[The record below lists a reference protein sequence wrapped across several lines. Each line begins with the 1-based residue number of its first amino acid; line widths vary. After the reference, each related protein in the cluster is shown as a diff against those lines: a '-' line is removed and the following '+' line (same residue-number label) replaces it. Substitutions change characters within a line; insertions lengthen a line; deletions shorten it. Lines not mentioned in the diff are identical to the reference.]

1 MHQPSKHFYHLNMSK
16 KLILFLLAS
25 LPAVLFAQL
34 NPVNWTFQAK
44 KTGDKTYEV
53 EMKATIAT
61 GWHLYSQ
68 SQPADA
74 IAIPTEFVLNPNP
87 LFTLKGKIKEVGKM
101 EKYTDKSLGTTAH
114 QFSNTVSFVQ
124 TLELKAKVK
133 TALTGTVEY
142 QVCDDEKCLPPKKIP
157 FTVPLK

>member
-1 MHQPSKHFYHLNMSK
+1 MAIRNL
-16 KLILFLLAS
+16 LFLL
-25 LPAVLFAQL
+25 LLTPAFVIAQSD
-34 NPVNWTFQAK
+34 PVAWTFHAK

-53 EMKATIAT
+53 EMKATIAK

-87 LFTLKGKIKEVGKM
+87 LFNLKGKVRESGKM
-101 EKYTDKSLGTTAH
+101 EKYTDKTLGTTAH
-114 QFSNTVSFVQ
+114 QYSSTVSFVQ
-124 TLELKAKVK
+124 TIELKAKVK

-142 QVCDDEKCLPPKKIP
+142 QVCDDEKCLPPKKVP
-157 FTVPLK
+157 FTIALK

>member
-1 MHQPSKHFYHLNMSK
+1 MNK
-16 KLILFLLAS
+16 KSLIFLLTL
-25 LPAVLFAQL
+25 LPTFLFAQV
-34 NPVNWTFQAK
+34 NPVSWNFVAK
-44 KTGDKTYEV
+44 KTGEKTYEV
-53 EMKATIAT
+53 EMKATIAP

-87 LFTLKGKIKEVGKM
+87 LYTLKGKIRELGKM
-101 EKYTDKSLGTTAH
+101 EKYTDKTLGSTAH
-114 QFSNTVSFVQ
+114 QYSNTVSFVQ

-133 TALTGTVEY
+133 TALSGTVEY

-157 FTVPLK
+157 FTVALK

>member
-1 MHQPSKHFYHLNMSK
+1 MKKISSLLLIFLPSL
-16 KLILFLLAS
+16 
-25 LPAVLFAQL
+25 LFAQI

-53 EMKATIAT
+53 EMKANIAA

-87 LFTLKGKIKEVGKM
+87 LFAFKGKIREVGKL
-101 EKYTDKSLGTTAH
+101 EKYTDKTLGTTAY
-114 QFSNTVSFVQ
+114 QYSQSVSFVQ

-142 QVCDDEKCLPPKKIP
+142 QVCDDEKCLPPKKVP
-157 FTVPLK
+157 FTIALK

>member
-1 MHQPSKHFYHLNMSK
+1 MK
-16 KLILFLLAS
+16 KKISSLLLILLPSFLLA
-25 LPAVLFAQL
+25 QT

-53 EMKATIAT
+53 EMRATIAA

-74 IAIPTEFVLNPNP
+74 IAIPTEFVINPNP
-87 LFTLKGKIKEVGKM
+87 MFVLKGKIREVGKM
-101 EKYTDKSLGTTAH
+101 EKYTDKTLGTTAH
-114 QFSNTVSFVQ
+114 QYSQTVSFVQ
-124 TLELKAKVK
+124 TVELKAKVK

-142 QVCDDEKCLPPKKIP
+142 QVCDDEKCLPPKK
-157 FTVPLK
+157 VPYTIALK

>member
-1 MHQPSKHFYHLNMSK
+1 M
-16 KLILFLLAS
+16 LIILLAS
-25 LPAVLFAQL
+25 LPVFVFAQV
-34 NPVNWTFQAK
+34 NPVSWKFQAK

-53 EMKATIAT
+53 EMKATIIP

-68 SQPADA
+68 SQPSDA

-87 LFTLKGKIKEVGKM
+87 LFTLKGKVKEVGKM
-101 EKYTDKSLGTTAH
+101 EKYTDKTLGTTAH
-114 QFSNTVSFVQ
+114 QYSNTVSFVQ
-124 TLELKAKVK
+124 VVELKAKVK

-157 FTVPLK
+157 FTVALK

>member
-1 MHQPSKHFYHLNMSK
+1 MNK
-16 KLILFLLAS
+16 KFLIFLLAL
-25 LPAVLFAQL
+25 LPTFLFAQV
-34 NPVNWTFQAK
+34 NPVSWTFLAK

-53 EMKATIAT
+53 EMKATIAA

-87 LFTLKGKIKEVGKM
+87 LYTLKGKIRELGKM
-101 EKYTDKSLGTTAH
+101 EKYTDKTLGTTAH
-114 QFSNTVSFVQ
+114 QYSNTVSFVQ

-157 FTVPLK
+157 FTVALK

>member
-1 MHQPSKHFYHLNMSK
+1 MNK
-16 KLILFLLAS
+16 KSLIFLLTL
-25 LPAVLFAQL
+25 LPTFLFAQV
-34 NPVNWTFQAK
+34 NPVSWNFVAK
-44 KTGDKTYEV
+44 KTGEKTYEV
-53 EMKATIAT
+53 EMKATIAP

-68 SQPADA
+68 TQPADA

-87 LFTLKGKIKEVGKM
+87 LYTLKGKIRELGKM
-101 EKYTDKSLGTTAH
+101 EKYTDKTLGSTAH
-114 QFSNTVSFVQ
+114 QYSNTVSFVQ

-157 FTVPLK
+157 FTVSLK

>member
-1 MHQPSKHFYHLNMSK
+1 MK
-16 KLILFLLAS
+16 KKISSLLLIL
-25 LPAVLFAQL
+25 LPFFLFAQT

-53 EMKATIAT
+53 TMKATLT
-61 GWHLYSQ
+61 PGWHLYSQ
-68 SQPADA
+68 TQPADA

-87 LFTLKGKIKEVGKM
+87 LFALKGKIREVGKM
-101 EKYTDKSLGTTAH
+101 EKYTDKTLGTTAY
-114 QFSNTVSFVQ
+114 QYSQTVSFVQ

-142 QVCDDEKCLPPKKIP
+142 QVCDDEKCLPPKKVP
-157 FTVPLK
+157 FTIALK

>member
-1 MHQPSKHFYHLNMSK
+1 MNKRI
-16 KLILFLLAS
+16 LIFILAS
-25 LPAVLFAQL
+25 MPFFLIAQV
-34 NPVNWTFQAK
+34 NPVSWTFQAR
-44 KTGDKTYEV
+44 KTGDKTYTV
-53 EMKATIAT
+53 VMAATIAP

-101 EKYTDKSLGTTAH
+101 QVYTDKTLGTSAY
-114 QFSNTVSFVQ
+114 QFSNEVSFLQ
-124 TLELKAKVK
+124 TIELKAKVK

-157 FTVPLK
+157 FTVSLK

>member
-1 MHQPSKHFYHLNMSK
+1 MIK
-16 KLILFLLAS
+16 KISSLFLIFLPTFLLA
-25 LPAVLFAQL
+25 QT

-53 EMKATIAT
+53 EMKATIAS

-68 SQPADA
+68 SQPENA
-74 IAIPTEFVLNPNP
+74 IAIPTEFLLNPNP
-87 LFTLKGKIKEVGKM
+87 LFVVKGKIREVGKM
-101 EKYTDKSLGTTAH
+101 EKYTDKTLGTTAH
-114 QFSNTVSFVQ
+114 QYSKMVSFVQ

-142 QVCDDEKCLPPKKIP
+142 QVCDDEKCLPPKKVP
-157 FTVPLK
+157 FTIALK

>member
-1 MHQPSKHFYHLNMSK
+1 MNKRI
-16 KLILFLLAS
+16 LIFLLA
-25 LPAVLFAQL
+25 LMPFFLIAQV
-34 NPVNWTFQAK
+34 NPVSWTFQAR
-44 KTGDKTYEV
+44 KTGDKTYTV
-53 EMKATIAT
+53 VMAATIAP

-101 EKYTDKSLGTTAH
+101 QVYTDKTLGTTAY
-114 QFSNTVSFVQ
+114 QFSNEVTFLQ
-124 TLELKAKVK
+124 TIELKAKVK

-157 FTVPLK
+157 FTVSLK

>member
-1 MHQPSKHFYHLNMSK
+1 MNKRI
-16 KLILFLLAS
+16 LIFILAS
-25 LPAVLFAQL
+25 MPFFLIAQV
-34 NPVNWTFQAK
+34 NPVSWTFQAR
-44 KTGDKTYEV
+44 KTGDKTYTV
-53 EMKATIAT
+53 VMAATIAP

-101 EKYTDKSLGTTAH
+101 QVYTDKTLGTTAY
-114 QFSNTVSFVQ
+114 QFSNEVTFLQ
-124 TLELKAKVK
+124 TIELKAKVK

-157 FTVPLK
+157 FTVSLK

>member
-1 MHQPSKHFYHLNMSK
+1 MK
-16 KLILFLLAS
+16 KKISSLLLIL
-25 LPAVLFAQL
+25 LPFFLFAQT

-53 EMKATIAT
+53 TMKATLT
-61 GWHLYSQ
+61 PGWHLYSQ
-68 SQPADA
+68 TQPADA

-87 LFTLKGKIKEVGKM
+87 LFALKGKIREVGKM
-101 EKYTDKSLGTTAH
+101 EKYTDKTLGTTAY
-114 QFSNTVSFVQ
+114 QYSQTVSFAQ

-142 QVCDDEKCLPPKKIP
+142 QVCDDEKCLPPKKVP
-157 FTVPLK
+157 FTIALK

>member
-1 MHQPSKHFYHLNMSK
+1 MNKRI
-16 KLILFLLAS
+16 LIFLLA
-25 LPAVLFAQL
+25 LMPFFLMAQV
-34 NPVNWTFQAK
+34 NPVSWTFAAK
-44 KTGDKTYEV
+44 KTGEKTYDV
-53 EMKATIAT
+53 EMKATIAP

-87 LFTLKGKIKEVGKM
+87 LYTLKGKIRELGKM
-101 EKYTDKSLGTTAH
+101 EKYTDKTLGTTAF
-114 QFSNTVSFVQ
+114 QYSKTVSFIQ

-133 TALTGTVEY
+133 TALSGTVEY

-157 FTVPLK
+157 FTVALK